1 MIKILERDRD
11 ERRGWGKRRGST
23 YSVRWRKM
31 TEYTIALSFCFGFR
45 EMRDVDDGGG
55 LGIGKPILAMAARI
69 LCSL

>member
-1 MIKILERDRD
+1 
-11 ERRGWGKRRGST
+11 
-23 YSVRWRKM
+23 M

-55 LGIGKPILAMAARI
+55 LGIGKPILAMAERI